1 MLMPSETPQQK
12 VEISESVL
20 LCLYEAV
27 HLNRN
32 FITVLTHVCADCV
45 GLKLSMLTWYTSQPC
60 PQSLSLVCEKRLGRL
75 GMGLIVHYLIEECIT
90 TS

>member
-1 MLMPSETPQQK
+1 MLMPSETPHQK

-32 FITVLTHVCADCV
+32 FITVLTHVRADCESINV
-45 GLKLSMLTWYTSQPC
+45 DVLL
-60 PQSLSLVCEKRLGRL
+60 
-75 GMGLIVHYLIEECIT
+75 
-90 TS
+90 